1 MNWQKYSVSKFFDK
15 YTSDTFGIVDK
26 SGNKNREL
34 WTLAAVS
41 RTSTCK
47 IVMLFTKYEFPL
59 HAYSD
64 QLGDTYTLIKVTK
77 FILLSWSQSTR
88 VCKKCLHDFHFLFP
102 GGT

>member
-1 MNWQKYSVSKFFDK
+1 MNWQKYSVSKMFDK
-15 YTSDTFGIVDK
+15 YTSDRFGIVDK

-34 WTLAAVS
+34 WTLDAVS
-41 RTSTCK
+41 HTSTCK

-64 QLGDTYTLIKVTK
+64 EYTLIKVTK

-88 VCKKCLHDFHFLFP
+88 ACKKCLHDFYFLFP
-102 GGT
+102 GET